1 MTEKGE
7 EMKEREQQIQK
18 QLENGYVEIRDGVYL
33 QTRENFISEFSD
45 KYYVTTNDGQTKG
58 YSSIEEALDD
68 VEQ

>member
-1 MTEKGE
+1 ME
-7 EMKEREQQIQK
+7 EREQQIQK
-18 QLENGYVEIRDGVYL
+18 QLENSCVEISEGVYL

-45 KYYVTTNDGQTKG
+45 KYYITTNDGQIKG